1 MKSILGISART
12 LFIGWVSILLSVT
25 ARAGDTLPIFHNSVA
40 AVSDGID
47 ANPDSVSVKIYY
59 HWDNFDID
67 TTYLGNGESLREIDR
82 IFNRSLRLVDSIY
95 IISSAS
101 PEGNVRYN
109 ANLSENR
116 GLALKRQLEGIQDE
130 GRIGDVRVFP
140 LGSNFPEFLSTLEAN
155 DRVPS
160 KAEILKEFAS
170 RPEEHPDT
178 IYRRI
183 MKMGGG
189 APYMYIKRNILPYLR
204 YAEVTMFSKHDFS
217 HDFPPMP
224 EVPGLVTANAARLR
238 SENISLAK
246 PAAESGSKQRK
257 YWYPALKTNLLYDV
271 VTALNAEVEFPITK
285 KFSILVED
293 VFPWWKWGTNDK
305 QYCFQLWTMGVEP
318 RWWFRRTDKKDWLS
332 GHFAG
337 IYAMAGKYDLQWKT
351 KPCYQGE
358 YWSAGLTYGYAMP
371 ICKWLNME
379 FSVSAG
385 YISSDYRHY
394 QPDDGYDHLYRDKF
408 KVGRMSWFGPT
419 KLKVSLVLPLWK
431 DSHNRK

>member
-1 MKSILGISART
+1 M
-12 LFIGWVSILLSVT
+12 
-25 ARAGDTLPIFHNSVA
+25 
-40 AVSDGID
+40 
-47 ANPDSVSVKIYY
+47 
-59 HWDNFDID
+59 
-67 TTYLGNGESLREIDR
+67 
-82 IFNRSLRLVDSIY
+82 
-95 IISSAS
+95 
-101 PEGNVRYN
+101 
-109 ANLSENR
+109 
-116 GLALKRQLEGIQDE
+116 KRQLEGIQDE

-140 LGSNFPEFLSTLEAN
+140 LGSNFPEFLSTLEA
-155 DRVPS
+155 DGRVPS
-160 KAEILKEFAS
+160 RAEILREFAS
-170 RPEEHPDT
+170 RPKEHPDT
-178 IYRRI
+178 VYRRI
-183 MKMGGG
+183 MKMDGGV
-189 APYMYIKRNILPYLR
+189 PYTYIKRNILPYLR
-204 YAEVTMFSKHDFS
+204 YAEVTMFSKHDFR

-224 EVPGLVTANAARLR
+224 EVPGLVPANAARQE
-238 SENISLAK
+238 SENISLAE

-257 YWYPALKTNLLYDV
+257 YWYPALKTNLLYDA

-337 IYAMAGKYDLQWKT
+337 VYAMAGKYDLQWKT

>member
-1 MKSILGISART
+1 M
-12 LFIGWVSILLSVT
+12 
-25 ARAGDTLPIFHNSVA
+25 
-40 AVSDGID
+40 DG
-47 ANPDSVSVKIYY
+47 
-59 HWDNFDID
+59 
-67 TTYLGNGESLREIDR
+67 G
-82 IFNRSLRLVDSIY
+82 
-95 IISSAS
+95 
-101 PEGNVRYN
+101 
-109 ANLSENR
+109 
-116 GLALKRQLEGIQDE
+116 
-130 GRIGDVRVFP
+130 
-140 LGSNFPEFLSTLEAN
+140 
-155 DRVPS
+155 VPY
-160 KAEILKEFAS
+160 
-170 RPEEHPDT
+170 T
-178 IYRRI
+178 
-183 MKMGGG
+183 
-189 APYMYIKRNILPYLR
+189 YIKRNILPYLR
-204 YAEVTMFSKHDFS
+204 YAEVTMFSKHDFR

-224 EVPGLVTANAARLR
+224 EVPGLVPVNAARHE
-238 SENISLAK
+238 SENISLAE

-257 YWYPALKTNLLYDV
+257 YWYPALKTNLLYDA
-271 VTALNAEVEFPITK
+271 VTALNAEMEFPITK

-337 IYAMAGKYDLQWKT
+337 VYAMAGKYDLQWKT

-431 DSHNRK
+431 DSHNR